1 MRLEV
6 GTPFI
11 ASLVNSNTMM
21 SREKALRLPADHPC
35 RIVLDSP
42 VLNRLNRRNCRS
54 LGVTRE
60 ALLPTEINDRIPLLT
75 HAVLPWLQ
83 DIGTT
88 EVYHEL
94 PGITSKYDDAD
105 LIRRTALERINS
117 FSAEFTIY
125 TDGSAFNSNSCVI
138 SSGSAGSSSI
148 L

>member
-117 FSAEFTIY
+117 FNVEFTIY